1 MPAKST
7 LRQLLERMN
16 RPLLVSIAEWYD
28 LESGG
33 TAKELT
39 SRICV
44 FLARDI
50 SRLICSTGPWYADHW
65 NDFVEKRLGGE
76 RRKSYESIVEEIEL
90 RLTGEE
96 EEEEE
101 IAAKSAAGPYE
112 HPRRKLK
119 ANPRMV
125 IPMIPLAKMSA
136 STIGQL
142 LPHVPEYGP
151 TDFRSL
157 VENTIGAIHQVPHIF
172 HEQTQIKYQLKQVEA
187 YFGRSSS
194 GVSDIAQNIYSCWV
208 RGREERGHNY
218 GMVFAKTSIKASL
231 KYERHGILLIE
242 ALRQEDG
249 LCISNKTLT
258 ARGGVGSIE
267 PGFLYMT
274 FRLLRKTPEPAREL
288 TFEEIRDCVRKMKT
302 ELSDLAV
309 EMKIPEK
316 DVRDAFQHGLEQAN
330 NVENRGRYKVINYE
344 DS

>member
-7 LRQLLERMN
+7 LRQLLDRMKK
-16 RPLLVSIAEWYD
+16 PLLVSIAEWYD
-28 LESGG
+28 LDNGG
-33 TAKELT
+33 TAKELAN
-39 SRICV
+39 RICV
-44 FLARDI
+44 NLERDI
-50 SRLICSTGPWYADHW
+50 SKLVCATGPWYADHW
-65 NDFVEKRLGGE
+65 NDFVEEALGGE
-76 RRKSYESIVEEIEL
+76 RRKSYESIVEEIVL
-90 RLTGEE
+90 RLKGEDEE
-96 EEEEE
+96 EDSEES
-101 IAAKSAAGPYE
+101 SAPEQYVE
-112 HPRRKLK
+112 PRRKLK
-119 ANPRMV
+119 SNPRMI

-142 LPHVPEYGP
+142 LAHVPEYGP
-151 TDFRSL
+151 ADFRSL

-172 HEQTQIKYQLKQVEA
+172 HEQTSIKYQLKQVEA

-194 GVSDIAQNIYSCWV
+194 GVSDVAQNLYSCWV
-208 RGREERGHNY
+208 RGREERGHEY

-288 TFEEIRDCVRKMKT
+288 TFEEIRDCVRKMKA
-302 ELSDLAV
+302 ELSSLAV
-309 EMKIPEK
+309 EMKVPEN
-316 DVRDAFQHGLEQAN
+316 DIRDAFQHGLVQAN
-330 NVENRGRYKVINYE
+330 NVENRGRFKVINY
-344 DS
+344 DAM